1 MTCII
6 VMGCFRSG
14 TSAVAGALHHLGVFM
29 GNQFDPPNNN
39 NPKGFW
45 EDLEFKA
52 LHAAYEDYQSD
63 SYDKGSDLDA
73 IYKQLIFKREAE
85 HALWGVKDPLICKHL
100 NKLVPNL
107 VDHKLIVCRRP
118 VEEIAASMSKA
129 MGVSDHKWLLP
140 LAQSYVDELN
150 LSLSSYSGP
159 VLEVQ
164 KTDNMLQVLEPICEF
179 VGLPSNQAAVDF
191 LS

>member
-1 MTCII
+1 MSCII

-29 GNQFDPPNNN
+29 GERFDPPNAN

-45 EDLEFKA
+45 EDLDFKA
-52 LHAAYEDYQSD
+52 LHTAYEDCQHD
-63 SYDKGSDLDA
+63 SYDKGSDLDVS
-73 IYKQLIFKREAE
+73 YRQLISKREAE
-85 HALWGVKDPLICKHL
+85 HALWGVKDPLICKYLH
-100 NKLVPNL
+100 KLTFVT
-107 VDHKLIVCRRP
+107 DSKLIVCRRS
-118 VEEIAASMSKA
+118 VEEIAASMSRA
-129 MGVSDHKWLLP
+129 IGIPDDRMFMP

-150 LSLSSYSGP
+150 NSLLNYTGP

-164 KTDNMLQVLEPICEF
+164 KTDFAVQILEPICEF